1 MEVNDLFR
9 EVLEKEKVVCLYL
22 SKEERDNTEFRENL
36 KPYYKQ
42 CKAAGYKVA
51 VLLSG
56 EEDLIE
62 NTVRLLKYNRELFA
76 RNAVR
81 AEMAQAKKLKNRRE
95 RNWER

>member
-1 MEVNDLFR
+1 MEVNDLLR
-9 EVLEKEKVVCLYL
+9 EILEKEKVVCLYL
-22 SKEERDNTEFRENL
+22 SKEERESL